1 MTAMNDVRVSAREGV
16 SEQRASLR
24 VWISVGAGLIGAFM
38 AVLNIQITNASLL
51 DIEGGIGTGVDNGAW
66 ISTAYLIGE
75 IIVIPL
81 TDYLNRVFSFRIYA
95 HVLGI
100 ERRGAICGGRDIG
113 RYAVDLGAPANQVR
127 SRDSHAVVDEFN
139 PFKPPFRSSTSSQI
153 LHRWAVSLTD
163 ERG

>member
-1 MTAMNDVRVSAREGV
+1 MNDVRVSAREGV

-81 TDYLNRVFSFRIYA
+81 TDYLSRVFSFRICA
-95 HVLGI
+95 HVLAATGLQFGQMQCSAAGKSSRVQSDRI
-100 ERRGAICGGRDIG
+100 RCQFARLAQPITKLLPHEGRI
-113 RYAVDLGAPANQVR
+113 
-127 SRDSHAVVDEFN
+127 
-139 PFKPPFRSSTSSQI
+139 
-153 LHRWAVSLTD
+153 
-163 ERG
+163 